1 MHKPIPSSFK
11 VDIFEAFDMDLGT
24 MRPGPSYW
32 RGAIRQVIDHLR
44 NQLSQTLRVRVTA
57 QKINVASRDGDIR
70 EAQLPRLPRERAV
83 AVRAARFDDLGDVT
97 HGRQK
102 WR

>member
-32 RGAIRQVIDHLR
+32 RGAIRQVAAR
-44 NQLSQTLRVRVTA
+44 GYPKTVARTA
-57 QKINVASRDGDIR
+57 QCRTREEAEA
-70 EAQLPRLPRERAV
+70 EAQRLLAQYTESPE
-83 AVRAARFDDLGDVT
+83 
-97 HGRQK
+97 
-102 WR
+102 